1 MLQSPVALALILLTA
16 YYTIVAAVQRA
27 RAKRSEH
34 AVVGAAVF
42 AGLSAAA
49 TAWPALT

>member
-1 MLQSPVALALILLTA
+1 MLQSPVVLALILLTA
-16 YYTIVAAVQRA
+16 YYAIVAAVQRA
-27 RAKRSEH
+27 RARKSEH
-34 AVVGAAVF
+34 AEVGAVLF